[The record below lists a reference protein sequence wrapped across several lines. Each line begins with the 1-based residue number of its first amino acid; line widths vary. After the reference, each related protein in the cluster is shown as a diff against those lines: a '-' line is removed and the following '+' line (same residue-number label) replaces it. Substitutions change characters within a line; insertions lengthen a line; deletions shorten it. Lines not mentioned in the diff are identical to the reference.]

1 MMLRQLVDAVPV
13 GIALFDRDLR
23 FRFVNEHLARINGR
37 PAAEHVGRHPSEIG
51 PATYVGLLQQVLDTG
66 SPIVGHLVVAPRTSE
81 HERPQRFH
89 VDYVPVHDE
98 HDGIVGVAAV
108 VLDITGRLE
117 AEERRAERTFELAL
131 EAVLDDVYIVRV
143 ERSTEAPA
151 GEYVIEHVTSSTR
164 DPFGRSAESL
174 VGRSVREL
182 YGEREAAF
190 LIDHLRTARETG
202 RRVDVP
208 SMPYRLETGT
218 GRLMTY
224 WDMTFSR
231 LDADRVVVG
240 TRNVTEAVL
249 AKRQLRETDARLAAE
264 RHTIAVLQDALLPA
278 LGGLP
283 AGWSVGWHFES
294 ASEGDP
300 IGGDWYD
307 AFPLRDGRLG
317 LAVGDIA
324 GHGIEAAAC
333 MAQLRVLVRSLA
345 FDGDDPG
352 RVLGRVGQAAA
363 AFGERLY
370 ATCLYAI
377 VEPATGALV
386 MASAGHPE
394 PIICS
399 GRSARS
405 VTVTAGPPLGVT
417 SDHEHQSTE
426 AHLAPGDAFVA
437 FTDGLVEDR
446 EHDIDARIDD
456 VRAVLSTLDRAA
468 PRDIASLVCRHM
480 RPPAG
485 FADDACVLVVRRDDP
500 R

>member
-1 MMLRQLVDAVPV
+1 MLRQLVDAVPV
-13 GIALFDRDLR
+13 GIALFDRELR
-23 FRFVNEHLARINGR
+23 FVFVNAHLARINGR
-37 PAAEHVGRHPSEIG
+37 PASDHVGRHPSEIG
-51 PATYVGLLQQVLDTG
+51 PATYVGLLEHVLETG
-66 SPIVGHLVVAPRTSE
+66 SPIVGRLVLGERTSE
-81 HERPQRFH
+81 HDRPQRFH
-89 VDYVPVHDE
+89 VDYVPVRDE
-98 HDGIVGVAAV
+98 HGVTTGVAAV
-108 VLDITGRLE
+108 VLDISGRLE

-131 EAVLDDVYIVRV
+131 EAVLDDVYITRLMP
-143 ERSTEAPA
+143 SADAPA

-164 DPFGRSAESL
+164 DPFGRAAETL
-174 VGRSVREL
+174 VGRRVSEL

-190 LIDHLRTARETG
+190 LIEHLTSAHRTG

-224 WDMTFSR
+224 WDLTFSR

-240 TRNVTEAVL
+240 TRNVTDVVL
-249 AKRQLRETDARLAAE
+249 AQRQLRDTDARLAAE

-283 AGWSVGWHFES
+283 DGWSVGWHFES

-377 VEPATGALV
+377 VEPTTGELV
-386 MASAGHPE
+386 MASAGHPA
-394 PIICS
+394 PIIRS
-399 GRSARS
+399 KGSARS
-405 VTVTAGPPLGVT
+405 VTIAAGPPLGVR
-417 SDHEHQSTE
+417 SDHGHHSAE
-426 AHLAPGDAFVA
+426 AHLAPGDALVA

-456 VRAVLSTLDRAA
+456 VRVVLATLDGAA
-468 PRDIASLVCRHM
+468 PHDMATVVCRQM
-480 RPPAG
+480 RPVGG
-485 FADDACVLVVRRDDP
+485 FADDACVLVVRRDDAP
-500 R
+500 